1 MYPILFTLFGINIY
15 ASPVFLILAII
26 IGIYVGGKEAERRG
40 ISRSAFTIY
49 WTMAIPIAL
58 LFASLN
64 GVLFWAGPSNTL
76 KLLGNPTELL
86 SGGLVSFGA
95 VVILLAWGFV
105 GAKIVKEPV
114 GPVLDTISLMLPL
127 ILGIYRIGCILNGC
141 CYGVET
147 DSAIGLYLPG
157 AYGEWA
163 VRYPTQLM
171 LMTFDFGLFA
181 LLWQWRLRKPAD
193 GNITFVFLISFTVFR
208 FLLDGIRELPNA
220 LGDFSLHQL
229 TSRAMLLITL
239 YFMFEFRLEKSVT
252 KAIQE
257 KNRTDVQ

>member
-1 MYPILFTLFGINIY
+1 VYPILFTLFGINIY

-26 IGIYVGGKEAERRG
+26 VGIYVGGKEAGRRG
-40 ISRSAFTIY
+40 ISRRSFTIY

-64 GVLFWAGPSNTL
+64 GVLFFGGTSNVL
-76 KLLGNPTELL
+76 QILGNPTDLF

-147 DSAIGLYLPG
+147 DSAIGVNLPG

-163 VRYPTQLM
+163 ARYPTQLM

-181 LLWQWRLRKPAD
+181 LLWQWRLRKPTD
-193 GNITFVFLISFTVFR
+193 GNITFAFLISFTVFR
-208 FLLDGIRELPNA
+208 FLLDGIRDLPHA
-220 LGDFSLHQL
+220 LGSFSLHQL
-229 TSRAMLLITL
+229 TSLAMLLITL
-239 YFMFEFRLEKSVT
+239 YFMFEFRMEQDDR
-252 KAIQE
+252 KAL
-257 KNRTDVQ
+257 